1 MAENE
6 NHVLSI
12 RMSHPYYSEK
22 EISRI
27 LSTRDPKENNLR
39 MQAFAWISTLS
50 KTLKFPVR
58 TSGLAMLLYS
68 RFQLFFPVNEI
79 PLLECA
85 TACLVV
91 ASKIE
96 DTAKKFRD
104 ILLAH
109 YLQKHPGSEVDAH
122 SQLIEENKKRILGLE
137 RMTLELICFDFRVRH
152 PHNYMVKF
160 AKSLK
165 FSSSTASIAWNV
177 CTDAYKTYTML
188 KYPAHIVAVASISIA
203 CKLQQLPQPIIPR
216 SFFAPPALTEAVIA
230 DILDLYMHYQPH
242 TCIGNMYTTEKLL
255 GLCVDFQRAQK
266 NSGRPQKPP
275 QIDPHSSSLADEYRE
290 SNKRLQESKESCA
303 RFILDCDRK
312 YFNTEFEKRML
323 EERRNKGTV

>member
-1 MAENE
+1 MLTG
-6 NHVLSI
+6 VLAN
-12 RMSHPYYSEK
+12 RREQ
-22 EISRI
+22 EE
-27 LSTRDPKENNLR
+27 D
-39 MQAFAWISTLS
+39 
-50 KTLKFPVR
+50 
-58 TSGLAMLLYS
+58 S
-68 RFQLFFPVNEI
+68 RFRKNDTGIDLFRFSSPTSTQLHGKICKITEMYDCYSFYLIIFELTN
-79 PLLECA
+79 LLS
-85 TACLVV
+85 V
-91 ASKIE
+91 
-96 DTAKKFRD
+96 
-104 ILLAH
+104 
-109 YLQKHPGSEVDAH
+109 
-122 SQLIEENKKRILGLE
+122 
-137 RMTLELICFDFRVRH
+137 
-152 PHNYMVKF
+152 
-160 AKSLK
+160 
-165 FSSSTASIAWNV
+165 SSSTASIAWNV